1 MRVLVTN
8 DDGIQA
14 PGIEALSAGLVAEG
28 HEVTVVAPLTDTSG
42 SGTGTGPQR
51 REHVNRFACVEREV
65 GGAAGFGLD
74 GLPSLCVT
82 AACSGAFG
90 KPPELVV
97 SGVNAGRNIGRSV
110 LHSGTVGAALTA
122 VQLGR
127 PAIAASVQARAGAVA
142 TYASAVWLS
151 CRLIELAMSLDG
163 TALNC
168 NVPDVGLDRLAGIR
182 LATVGDADIVR
193 SAEVVDGFLE
203 MHFLRAAESAA
214 PGSDELLGEQG
225 YATVTPI
232 VGVCLAGGISRAAL
246 AGELLAIEQELGSGG
261 TVPGRR

>member
-14 PGIEALSAGLVAEG
+14 PGIEALAAGLVAEG
-28 HEVTVVAPLTDTSG
+28 HEVTVVAPLSDASG

-51 REHVNRFACVEREV
+51 REHVNRFTCVERQLA
-65 GGAAGFGLD
+65 GAPAYGLD

-97 SGVNAGRNIGRSV
+97 SGINAGRNIGRSV

-127 PAIAASVQARAGAVA
+127 PAIASSIQVGGDPSFD
-142 TYASAVWLS
+142 TAVWLTL
-151 CRLIELAMSLDG
+151 RLIELSGSLGAM
-163 TALNC
+163 ALNC
-168 NVPDVGLDRLAGIR
+168 NVPNLPVAKLAGVRLAS
-182 LATVGDADIVR
+182 LGDSDVVA
-193 SAEVVDGFLE
+193 SAEVVDGFLQ
-203 MHFLRAAESAA
+203 MRFLRATATNAS
-214 PGSDELLGEQG
+214 GSDEALGEQA
-225 YATVTPI
+225 YATVTPLL
-232 VGVCLAGGISRAAL
+232 GVCLAGGISRAAL
-246 AGELLAIEQELGSGG
+246 AGALLEIEGELRS
-261 TVPGRR
+261 